1 MTLSGNKN
9 HEWKV
14 GIHFQNGFCWKVFF
28 SSTEGYMEMKF
39 KRWASNCSQFSSSQ
53 YEHCLRRGH
62 TVEKMGLRNMFGE
75 LSVISHIKFQE

>member
-1 MTLSGNKN
+1 MSRKLAYTFKMDF
-9 HEWKV
+9 V
-14 GIHFQNGFCWKVFF
+14 GRFF
-28 SSTEGYMEMKF
+28 LAALRGYMEMKF

>member
-1 MTLSGNKN
+1 
-9 HEWKV
+9 
-14 GIHFQNGFCWKVFF
+14 
-28 SSTEGYMEMKF
+28 MEMKF

-75 LSVISHIKFQE
+75 LSVISHMIGAIENQELAASNVLCPNQVGVRDR

>member
-1 MTLSGNKN
+1 
-9 HEWKV
+9 
-14 GIHFQNGFCWKVFF
+14 
-28 SSTEGYMEMKF
+28 MEMKF